1 MAEKI
6 RPSDV
11 EAWEPKT
18 DIGRKVKSGEI
29 TTLEE
34 IRKTGKPVLEAEVI
48 DKLYPELE
56 SETLQVKTTQRVTD
70 SGKRVKF
77 RVVKVI
83 GDKKGHVGLGVGK
96 SDEIKPAMEYA
107 VNNAKKNMIS
117 VKFGC
122 GSWEYQGHLKQSL
135 PFKVVGKEGSTV
147 VTLMPAPPGI
157 GLASNDVVKKVLK
170 MAGIKDVW
178 STMQGG
184 SNTYNIASAAIK
196 ALDNINT
203 FKGAES
209 R

>member
-6 RPSDV
+6 RSADI
-11 EAWEPKT
+11 EAWDPKT
-18 DIGRKVKSGEI
+18 DIGKKVKSGEI

-34 IRKTGKPVLEAEVI
+34 IKKSGKPVLEPEII
-48 DKLYPELE
+48 DKLYPDLE

-96 SDEIKPAMEYA
+96 CDEIKPAMEYA
-107 VNNAKKNMIS
+107 VNHAKKNMIS

-122 GSWEYQGHLKQSL
+122 GSWEYQGNLKQSL
-135 PFKVVGKEGSTV
+135 PFRVIGKEGSTV

-178 STMQGG
+178 STMHGG
-184 SNTYNIASAAIK
+184 SNTYNIASATMK
-196 ALDNINT
+196 ALDSLNT
-203 FKGAES
+203 FKGAEQ